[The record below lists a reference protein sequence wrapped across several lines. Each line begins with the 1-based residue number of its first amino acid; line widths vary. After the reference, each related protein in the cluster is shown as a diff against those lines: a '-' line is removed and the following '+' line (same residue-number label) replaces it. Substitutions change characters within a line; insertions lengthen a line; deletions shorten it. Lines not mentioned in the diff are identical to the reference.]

1 MESTIQGIAQHD
13 ADTDAAPRS
22 LSEIPVDSY
31 RNIVFP
37 NRLRDQRRDAGFLK
51 LLRFAAVLPEI
62 PYIRLSKIERG
73 EVVARADE
81 LVRIAQALGI
91 APADLLVDIDDPAF
105 DLGQWAQPFADGKAV
120 DGDEERFALVLG
132 AAVRARRSLDP
143 HLTIAVVEQQFGLA
157 QVNLSRVE
165 NAAKPWGRWNA
176 SVQAALLRLF
186 GVADEGALRRAV
198 LASYDKGEL
207 APFLAQILDPEHR
220 RSRSRAR
227 IANLALELA
236 APLSATPSPS
246 VARSA
251 SARAPQREA
260 AVAEVA
266 RPARETGLA
275 VYGAPLAGGLI
286 DFVATGERIDAP
298 RDVSATAFGLRVC
311 RASLGGGLPGNAI
324 VVVDPAR
331 YPAAGGLAAVREGAA
346 WRVVAVT
353 IDRNGVL
360 TGYSVN
366 PEVEVAIDGRDPADV
381 AAIVGA
387 VF

>member
-1 MESTIQGIAQHD
+1 MESTIQGTTQHD
-13 ADTDAAPRS
+13 ADTDAGLGD
-22 LSEIPVDSY
+22 LSDIPVDPY

-37 NRLRDQRRDAGFLK
+37 NRLRDKRRAAGFLK

-91 APADLLVDIDDPAF
+91 VPADLLVDIDDPAF
-105 DLGQWAQPFADGKAV
+105 DLAEWAQPFADGKAV

-143 HLTIAVVEQQFGLA
+143 DLTIATVEQRFGLA

-165 NAAKPWGRWNA
+165 NAVKPWGRWNA
-176 SVQAALLRLF
+176 SVQSALLRLF
-186 GVADEGALRRAV
+186 GVADEVALRQSV
-198 LASYDKGEL
+198 LASYGKGSL

-220 RSRSRAR
+220 RSRSRGR
-227 IANLALELA
+227 IASLALELA
-236 APLSATPSPS
+236 EQSQPTPPAP
-246 VARSA
+246 
-251 SARAPQREA
+251 
-260 AVAEVA
+260 AV
-266 RPARETGLA
+266 RPAIVRVTHVEDAIAEPVRPAGPMALA
-275 VYGAPLAGGLI
+275 VYGAPLANGLI
-286 DFVATGERIDAP
+286 DFVVTGDRIDAP
-298 RDVSATAFGLRVC
+298 RDVSAAAFGLRVC
-311 RASLGGGLPGNAI
+311 RATLGGGLPGHAI
-324 VVVDPAR
+324 VVVDPGR
-331 YPAAGGLAAVREGAA
+331 YPTAGGLAAVREGSA

-366 PEVEVAIDGRDPADV
+366 PELEVAIDGRNPADV
-381 AAIVGA
+381 AAIVAA